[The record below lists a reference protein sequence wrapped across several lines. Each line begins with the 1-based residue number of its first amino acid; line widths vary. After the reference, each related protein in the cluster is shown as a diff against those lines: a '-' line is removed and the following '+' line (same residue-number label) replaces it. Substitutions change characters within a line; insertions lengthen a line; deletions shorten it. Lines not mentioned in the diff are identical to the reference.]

1 MVGMKKIDKDA
12 MAKAYI
18 EMSSINL
25 GISNDC
31 FQCEGQAYDKGVE
44 YIAIQSGD

>member
-1 MVGMKKIDKDA
+1 MVGMTLKDKVA

-18 EMSSINL
+18 EMAEINL
-25 GISNDC
+25 GISNNC
-31 FQCEGQAYDKGVE
+31 LQCEGQAYNKGVE

>member
-1 MVGMKKIDKDA
+1 MKKIDKSA

-18 EMSSINL
+18 EMSDINL

-31 FQCEGQAYDKGVE
+31 LLCENQGYEKGVE
-44 YIAIQSGD
+44 YIAV